1 MSGSPHSLP
10 FVWLDVF
17 TDRPLEGNQLAVF
30 TDARGLTKEQMQAIA
45 LETKLSET
53 TFIFPREPEVEREK
67 GVRVRIFTT
76 DEELPFAGHPTLGT
90 ATVLRGDS
98 GADTIWL
105 DLEAGKIPVR
115 FRDENGLAFGEMRQ
129 RDPEFL
135 ATHRVEDVARV
146 TGLRT
151 DEIDANL
158 PIQTVSTGIPFT
170 IVPVRSLERLQKLSF
185 EWPKAAE
192 YLSRSN
198 AGFFYFIARGAVNP
212 KTDMHVRMIFYG
224 GEDPATGSAAGCC
237 ASWMVKYGVAKPAQ
251 KVVLEQGLECRRPS
265 RLTVSADKDGERITD
280 VRVGGTSVTI
290 MRGTLEFKG

>member
-1 MSGSPHSLP
+1 MSDSPRTLP

-30 TDARGLTKEQMQAIA
+30 TDARGLSKDQMQAIA

-53 TFIFPREPEVEREK
+53 TFIIPREPEVEREK

-90 ATVLRGDS
+90 ATVLRGTG

-105 DLEAGKIPVR
+105 DLDAGKIPVH

-135 ATHRVEDVARV
+135 AVHRMEDIARM
-146 TGLRT
+146 TGLAPA
-151 DEIDANL
+151 DIDANL

-170 IVPVRSLERLQKLSF
+170 IVPVRSMAALQNMRF
-185 EWPKAAE
+185 EFSRAAE
-192 YLSRSN
+192 YIEKTQS
-198 AGFFYFIARGAVNP
+198 GFFYFIARGAVNP
-212 KTDMHVRMIFYG
+212 HTDMHVRMIFYG
-224 GEDPATGSAAGCC
+224 GEDPATGSAAGCA
-237 ASWMVKYGVAKPAQ
+237 ASWMVKYGVAKPGQ
-251 KVVLEQGLECRRPS
+251 KVAIEQGLECHRPS
-265 RLTVSADKDGERITD
+265 RLIVSADRDGEKITN
-280 VRVGGTSVTI
+280 VRVGGTAVTMI
-290 MRGTLEFKG
+290 RGELTLTS